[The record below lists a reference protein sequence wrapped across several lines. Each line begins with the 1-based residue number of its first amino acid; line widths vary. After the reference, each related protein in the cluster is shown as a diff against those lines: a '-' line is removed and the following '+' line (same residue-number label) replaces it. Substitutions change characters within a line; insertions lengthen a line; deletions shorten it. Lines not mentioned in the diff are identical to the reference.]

1 MNQIKR
7 LVLSMT
13 LLASLMASL
22 VVSPVVIAISLT
34 NDNTIQKLL
43 VDEANRQGIDPTL
56 ALAMAEVES
65 NFNPR
70 ALSKAGARGVMQ
82 IMPATAENVF
92 GISSNQLYDA
102 KININIGISFIK
114 KLLNRYN
121 QRLDIALSHYNGG
134 SAVQDRFGRLS
145 IIPATRKY
153 VNKVISAQQ
162 KFTYKA
168 YQLSSVGSLK
178 NASNMDTYTST
189 DTSYYTNPIT
199 KTKIKANTTRKLNPD
214 KSVQNKFTNYQSQF
228 PLTNKIA
235 KSVVKPDKSYSSA
248 TFDDSLYQKVEQ
260 LRTIRLHNIMR
271 NTQNKSANKTN
282 ISYRHARF
290 SKSNSEQMAK
300 EAAKPLTEKRKKVL
314 NWEAM
319 FN

>member
-1 MNQIKR
+1 MNRIKR

-13 LLASLMASL
+13 LMASLMASL

-34 NDNTIQKLL
+34 NDNVIHKLL

-70 ALSKAGARGVMQ
+70 ALSKAGAKGVMQ
-82 IMPATAENVF
+82 IMPATAESVF

-102 KININIGISFIK
+102 KTNIYIGISFIK

-134 SAVQDRFGRLS
+134 SAVQDKSGRLS
-145 IIPATRKY
+145 IIPATRRY

-168 YQLSSVGSLK
+168 YQLSSTDSSKSLLKSTYVSKKTTK
-178 NASNMDTYTST
+178 NTST
-189 DTSYYTNPIT
+189 ETNAF
-199 KTKIKANTTRKLNPD
+199 IKKRLSPNEPLNNELD
-214 KSVQNKFTNYQSQF
+214 DNQTGSARDY
-228 PLTNKIA
+228 KIA
-235 KSVVKPDKSYSSA
+235 IVGAKNIIKPEKLYSSA
-248 TFDDSLYQKVEQ
+248 TFDDSFYQKVEQ

-271 NTQNKSANKTN
+271 NTQSKSANKSN

-290 SKSNSEQMAK
+290 SKSDSEQRAK
-300 EAAKPLTEKRKKVL
+300 DAAKPLTEKRKKVL
-314 NWEAM
+314 SWEAM
-319 FN
+319 FD